1 MYNISLDGFIFSFLW
16 HDYHHSRMRSGGA
29 IAWLLPQTGCF
40 STTSLSMMI
49 QTNMSCQR
57 RTLGMSWMI
66 WDSNLHHDLKRY
78 LLLFFFSGCDL
89 LFADE
94 TDDNLLPF
102 FPSGSVRQKTIN
114 VPANQNCSFFFKDE
128 VHVNYLRCDGTWK
141 LENVAD
147 TIDLTSGWSISQLS
161 IKV

>member
-1 MYNISLDGFIFSFLW
+1 MLFNDLFINDDPNQYVMSTKNFGYELDDMEFKSASWLKTLFVIF
-16 HDYHHSRMRSGGA
+16 
-29 IAWLLPQTGCF
+29 
-40 STTSLSMMI
+40 
-49 QTNMSCQR
+49 
-57 RTLGMSWMI
+57 
-66 WDSNLHHDLKRY
+66 
-78 LLLFFFSGCDL
+78 FFFSGCDL

-94 TDDNLLPF
+94 TDDNSLPF

>member
-1 MYNISLDGFIFSFLW
+1 MLFNDLFINDDPNQYVMSTKNFGYELDDMGFKSA
-16 HDYHHSRMRSGGA
+16 S
-29 IAWLLPQTGCF
+29 WLK
-40 STTSLSMMI
+40 
-49 QTNMSCQR
+49 
-57 RTLGMSWMI
+57 TLFVIG
-66 WDSNLHHDLKRY
+66 
-78 LLLFFFSGCDL
+78 FFFSGCDL

-94 TDDNLLPF
+94 TDDSSLPF

>member
-1 MYNISLDGFIFSFLW
+1 MLFNDLFINDDPNQYVMSTKNFGYELDDMGFKSA
-16 HDYHHSRMRSGGA
+16 S
-29 IAWLLPQTGCF
+29 WL
-40 STTSLSMMI
+40 
-49 QTNMSCQR
+49 
-57 RTLGMSWMI
+57 RTLFVIG
-66 WDSNLHHDLKRY
+66 
-78 LLLFFFSGCDL
+78 FFFSGCDL

-94 TDDNLLPF
+94 TDDNSLPF

>member
-1 MYNISLDGFIFSFLW
+1 MALFFPFYDMIIIIIECVQE
-16 HDYHHSRMRSGGA
+16 A
-29 IAWLLPQTGCF
+29 LLPNYFLQPDAFQRPLYQWWSKPICHR
-40 STTSLSMMI
+40 STKNFGYELDHMGFKSASWLK
-49 QTNMSCQR
+49 
-57 RTLGMSWMI
+57 TLFVI
-66 WDSNLHHDLKRY
+66 V
-78 LLLFFFSGCDL
+78 FFSGCDL

-94 TDDNLLPF
+94 TDDNSLPF

-114 VPANQNCSFFFKDE
+114 VPANQNCSFYFKDE